1 VRLRIGVVGGGL
13 VAQAMH
19 LHFLAHMNDRF
30 ELAAVADPSP
40 TVLKALQRLY
50 KIEATYATAG
60 DLLDAGKLD
69 AVVICSPAQT
79 HAEVTLDALARGL
92 HVFVE
97 KPMCITL
104 ADADRIAEAQRK
116 TGKVVQVGYMK
127 RFDRAW
133 ERMLEGMPESA
144 ESLRYIRVVVHDPEF
159 GPYFRPGEITRG
171 SDIPAD
177 VLEAG
182 REQMRAQVREA
193 VGADSSAVI
202 TAFEGAFLGSLVH
215 DVNLVH
221 GLLERLGEPLPAE
234 VIDGDWWNEGQ
245 AVTGAVRLANGSRW
259 DSAWIQ
265 LLDVYEYRESVS
277 FYFAEEVHSLTF
289 PSPWL
294 KQSPTVYEVS
304 RAKNGARVAESFESY
319 EESFAREWAHFH
331 DCVVNGTECRT
342 PPDQARLDID
352 VLTRMF
358 LKEGSDDLMAQSH

>member
-1 VRLRIGVVGGGL
+1 LRIGVVGGGL

-19 LHFLAHMNDRF
+19 LHFLTHMSDRF
-30 ELAAVADPSP
+30 ELVALADPSA
-40 TVLKALQRLY
+40 TVREALQRLY
-50 KIEATYATAG
+50 GLEATYPG
-60 DLLDAGKLD
+60 HEQLLDSAALD

-79 HAEVTLDALARGL
+79 HAEATLAALERGL

-104 ADADRIAEAQRK
+104 EDADRVVEAQRK
-116 TGKVVQVGYMK
+116 TGRVVQVGYMK

-159 GPYFRPGEITRG
+159 GPYFGPGEIARG

-193 VGADSSAVI
+193 VGADSPDVI
-202 TAFEGAFLGSLVH
+202 TAFEGAFLGSMVH

-221 GLLERLGEPLPAE
+221 GLLERLGEPLPGE
-234 VIDGDWWNEGQ
+234 VIDGDWWNGGQ
-245 AVTGAVRLANGSRW
+245 AVTGSVRLANGARW

-277 FYFAEEVHSLTF
+277 FYFAEEVHSLAF

-294 KQSPTVYEVS
+294 KQSPTVYEAS
-304 RAKNGARVAESFESY
+304 RARDGARAVESFEAY
-319 EESFAREWAHFH
+319 EESFARELAHFH
-331 DCVVNGTECRT
+331 DCVVNGTESRT
-342 PPDQARLDID
+342 PPEQARLDID
-352 VLTRMF
+352 VLTQMF
-358 LKEGSDDLMAQSH
+358 RKAGSSE